1 MAKQIARLLKTDIMA
16 DLDMPALA
24 QVLASKG
31 RKGDTMLAHITP
43 QEAALLKARG
53 GAGTMNPD
61 TGLPEF
67 YAGSYTDFDAPDYTT
82 GRYRTRA
89 EQTFSGSA
97 PDIEQIGSYREATRP
112 LDYESL
118 QNKAATQY
126 APTAG
131 TSLYPRIAYQPVS
144 PGDVYE
150 GSPYGASVE
159 FPSEMSARSSLL
171 GATPAATVSGE
182 QNYGD
187 INRSLGFSPTGV
199 YDGNRLTSAYAL
211 PNPVASSLAL
221 ELQRPDYAPTASELA
236 PQQPSFLRRTA
247 DYLQRP
253 ETLERLGLA
262 GLQALPGI
270 LQAREARKQGQ
281 RAKEEMQ
288 RLGAPY
294 QQQGQ
299 ALIQQAQRGELT
311 APAQQQIQALQ
322 ARAAQG
328 VAGRGGVGA
337 EQSAAQVE
345 AFRQQL
351 LQGQYDMGLKV
362 ANIGDQIA
370 AGAIR
375 TGLTAD
381 QYVNELTN
389 NYFSNMART
398 LYGTPQTAQT
408 NPPR

>member
-67 YAGSYTDFDAPDYTT
+67 YDGDSDFSLMKYAGEPDIRTGGYSTREPINIQEQAARFAPVRNLEQSFARQPEATFTPAPIEPTYSMDRLSAAAGEPFSVMPSQTPYYDIRRGGIYSPSSVEATQANIQSALAQQAMGGTVADLPTATGAPAEPGVFDRIGARLRDPKTQERILENIGLT
-82 GRYRTRA
+82 GLQSLPAILMARQAA
-89 EQTFSGSA
+89 EQG
-97 PDIEQIGSYREATRP
+97 R
-112 LDYESL
+112 
-118 QNKAATQY
+118 
-126 APTAG
+126 
-131 TSLYPRIAYQPVS
+131 
-144 PGDVYE
+144 
-150 GSPYGASVE
+150 
-159 FPSEMSARSSLL
+159 RS
-171 GATPAATVSGE
+171 
-182 QNYGD
+182 
-187 INRSLGFSPTGV
+187 
-199 YDGNRLTSAYAL
+199 
-211 PNPVASSLAL
+211 
-221 ELQRPDYAPTASELA
+221 
-236 PQQPSFLRRTA
+236 
-247 DYLQRP
+247 
-253 ETLERLGLA
+253 
-262 GLQALPGI
+262 
-270 LQAREARKQGQ
+270 
-281 RAKEEMQ
+281 KEEMQ
-288 RLGAPY
+288 RLAAPY

-299 ALIQQAQRGELT
+299 ALVAQAQRGELT

-337 EQSAAQVE
+337 EQAAAQVE

-370 AGAIR
+370 VGAIR
-375 TGLTAD
+375 TGLQAD

-389 NYFSNMART
+389 NYFTT
-398 LYGTPQTAQT
+398 LAMSMGGQAPFMQPAQV
-408 NPPR
+408 RR

>member
-1 MAKQIARLLKTDIMA
+1 MPEVEAIGSVPTDYSGYTGRGQRA
-16 DLDMPALA
+16 TA
-24 QVLASKG
+24 Q
-31 RKGDTMLAHITP
+31 
-43 QEAALLKARG
+43 
-53 GAGTMNPD
+53 
-61 TGLPEF
+61 EF
-67 YAGSYTDFDAPDYTT
+67 YGDLTPPD
-82 GRYRTRA
+82 
-89 EQTFSGSA
+89 
-97 PDIEQIGSYREATRP
+97 
-112 LDYESL
+112 L
-118 QNKAATQY
+118 
-126 APTAG
+126 
-131 TSLYPRIAYQPVS
+131 
-144 PGDVYE
+144 
-150 GSPYGASVE
+150 
-159 FPSEMSARSSLL
+159 
-171 GATPAATVSGE
+171 
-182 QNYGD
+182 
-187 INRSLGFSPTGV
+187 PTGV
-199 YDGNRLTSAYAL
+199 YDGNRLTSAYAQ
-211 PNPVASSLAL
+211 PSPVASSLAL
-221 ELQRPDYAPTASELA
+221 ELQRPDYTPPAPELA

-253 ETLERLGLA
+253 ETMERLGLA

-351 LQGQYDMGLKV
+351 LQGQYDMGLRV

-375 TGLTAD
+375 TGLSAD

-398 LYGTPQTAQT
+398 LYGTPQTPQAGQT

>member
-67 YAGSYTDFDAPDYTT
+67 YDGSFRISDYADFDAPDVST
-82 GRYRTRA
+82 GGYRTRQPINIAEESARFAPVDMA
-89 EQTFSGSA
+89 EQSFVNRPATNFTPA
-97 PDIEQIGSYREATRP
+97 PI
-112 LDYESL
+112 
-118 QNKAATQY
+118 
-126 APTAG
+126 
-131 TSLYPRIAYQPVS
+131 
-144 PGDVYE
+144 
-150 GSPYGASVE
+150 SVE
-159 FPSEMSARSSLL
+159 
-171 GATPAATVSGE
+171 
-182 QNYGD
+182 QDYGD
-187 INRSLGFSPTGV
+187 INRSLGFVPRTISPPAPAPIPGYEAGGAIDFGFGSPETFQYGQPTAP
-199 YDGNRLTSAYAL
+199 GL
-211 PNPVASSLAL
+211 
-221 ELQRPDYAPTASELA
+221 APTQPE
-236 PQQPSFLRRTA
+236 PSFLRRTA

-281 RAKEEMQ
+281 LAKEEMQ

-375 TGLTAD
+375 TGLSAD

-398 LYGTPQTAQT
+398 LYGTPQTPQTGQT

>member
-16 DLDMPALA
+16 DLDMPGLA

-43 QEAALLKARG
+43 QEAALLKSRG

-67 YAGSYTDFDAPDYTT
+67 YDGDTDTYFPTSRAGRVSADADTYYAPRQEAYTPAGGGFNLMQADTVPNPRTGGFETPMTGASSYTG
-82 GRYRTRA
+82 GR
-89 EQTFSGSA
+89 
-97 PDIEQIGSYREATRP
+97 
-112 LDYESL
+112 
-118 QNKAATQY
+118 
-126 APTAG
+126 
-131 TSLYPRIAYQPVS
+131 
-144 PGDVYE
+144 
-150 GSPYGASVE
+150 GAV
-159 FPSEMSARSSLL
+159 
-171 GATPAATVSGE
+171 PAA
-182 QNYGD
+182 QFYGD
-187 INRSLGFSPTGV
+187 LTPPDLPTGI
-199 YDGNRLTSAYAL
+199 YDQGRLTSAYQL
-211 PNPVASSLAL
+211 PELAQSSLAL
-221 ELQRPDYAPTASELA
+221 DLRRPDYTPPALA
-236 PQQPSFLRRTA
+236 EKPPGF
-247 DYLQRP
+247 LQRMGERLQQP
-253 ETLERLGLA
+253 ETLEKLGLA

-270 LQAREARKQGQ
+270 LASRQAAQQGREAK
-281 RAKEEMQ
+281 AEMQ
-288 RLGAPY
+288 RMAAPY

-299 ALIQQAQRGELT
+299 ALLQQAQRGELT

-337 EQSAAQVE
+337 EQAAAQVE

-351 LQGQYDMGLKV
+351 LQGQYEMGLKV

-375 TGLTAD
+375 TGLSAD

-389 NYFSNMART
+389 NYFTNIARMS
-398 LYGTPQTAQT
+398 YGQAPQIAQPQTQVV
-408 NPPR
+408 R

>member
-16 DLDMPALA
+16 DLDLPGIA
-24 QVLASKG
+24 QLLESKG

-67 YAGSYTDFDAPDYTT
+67 YDGTEDTYFSPSRAGRVSTDQDSYYRPSRQAVEAVPEPSIEEFSLSPYSFSPDTSQVT
-82 GRYRTRA
+82 LTPPD
-89 EQTFSGSA
+89 QTYSA
-97 PDIEQIGSYREATRP
+97 DI
-112 LDYESL
+112 
-118 QNKAATQY
+118 N
-126 APTAG
+126 
-131 TSLYPRIAYQPVS
+131 YQPVFDIGAVGGGRYD
-144 PGDVYE
+144 PTT
-150 GSPYGASVE
+150 YGMTPEALVTQQ
-159 FPSEMSARSSLL
+159 FPVNEQLSAIPPAPPL
-171 GATPAATVSGE
+171 PAA
-182 QNYGD
+182 
-187 INRSLGFSPTGV
+187 
-199 YDGNRLTSAYAL
+199 
-211 PNPVASSLAL
+211 
-221 ELQRPDYAPTASELA
+221 
-236 PQQPSFLRRTA
+236 QPSFLERTA
-247 DYLQRP
+247 DYFKRP
-253 ETLERLGLA
+253 ETLEKLGLA

-299 ALIQQAQRGELT
+299 ALVAQAQRGELT
-311 APAQQQIQALQ
+311 APGQQQIQALQ

-328 VAGRGGVGA
+328 VAARGGVGA
-337 EQSAAQVE
+337 EQAAAQVE

-375 TGLTAD
+375 TGLSAD

-398 LYGTPQTAQT
+398 LYGTPQTGQT
-408 NPPR
+408 QTPR

>member
-67 YAGSYTDFDAPDYTT
+67 YDDDFNSTYFRSSRSANVDPDITSGTYYRSRSEPQTFAVPMPEVEAIGSVPTDYSGYT
-82 GRYRTRA
+82 GRGQRA
-89 EQTFSGSA
+89 
-97 PDIEQIGSYREATRP
+97 
-112 LDYESL
+112 
-118 QNKAATQY
+118 
-126 APTAG
+126 TA
-131 TSLYPRIAYQPVS
+131 Q
-144 PGDVYE
+144 
-150 GSPYGASVE
+150 E
-159 FPSEMSARSSLL
+159 F
-171 GATPAATVSGE
+171 
-182 QNYGD
+182 YGD
-187 INRSLGFSPTGV
+187 LTPPDLPTGV

-253 ETLERLGLA
+253 ETMERLGLA

-328 VAGRGGVGA
+328 VASRGGVGA

-389 NYFSNMART
+389 TYFSNMART
-398 LYGTPQTAQT
+398 LYGTPQTPQTGQT

>member
-16 DLDMPALA
+16 DLDLPGLA
-24 QVLASKG
+24 QLLESKG

-67 YAGSYTDFDAPDYTT
+67 YEGTEDTYFSPSRAGRASADLDTYYQPSRPAVEAVPEPAIERFNLPASQSVDSRQQYSLLPQNAVPNPRTGGYVAPETADV
-82 GRYRTRA
+82 
-89 EQTFSGSA
+89 GSQFGLNFGQPA
-97 PDIEQIGSYREATRP
+97 RFGLREP
-112 LDYESL
+112 VGQVGGGISL
-118 QNKAATQY
+118 QQAQAA
-126 APTAG
+126 A
-131 TSLYPRIAYQPVS
+131 
-144 PGDVYE
+144 
-150 GSPYGASVE
+150 
-159 FPSEMSARSSLL
+159 
-171 GATPAATVSGE
+171 PAAPFMPGAYSTIPEV
-182 QNYGD
+182 QQA
-187 INRSLGFSPTGV
+187 
-199 YDGNRLTSAYAL
+199 LT
-211 PNPVASSLAL
+211 
-221 ELQRPDYAPTASELA
+221 RD
-236 PQQPSFLRRTA
+236 PSFLEKLKARATS
-247 DYLQRP
+247 P

-262 GLQALPGI
+262 GLQVLPGI
-270 LQAREARKQGQ
+270 LAARQASEQGR

-299 ALIQQAQRGELT
+299 ALIAQAQRGELT

-337 EQSAAQVE
+337 EQAAAQVE

-375 TGLTAD
+375 TGLQAD
-381 QYVNELTN
+381 QYVNELTQD
-389 NYFSNMART
+389 YFGTLARSAGGQPSPAT
-398 LYGTPQTAQT
+398 QIQPVG
-408 NPPR
+408 R